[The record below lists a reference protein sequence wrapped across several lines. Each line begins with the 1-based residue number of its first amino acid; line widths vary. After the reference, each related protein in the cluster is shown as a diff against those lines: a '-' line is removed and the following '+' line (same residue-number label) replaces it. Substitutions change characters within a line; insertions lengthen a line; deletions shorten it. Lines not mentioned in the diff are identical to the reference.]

1 MVSQAAGQTRFR
13 ELKYENGI
21 AGKPTIIVKVVACFK
36 PMEDCQAQYFRNLL
50 KPVTEYIADNSTR
63 HLEVIFWLDG

>member
-36 PMEDCQAQYFRNLL
+36 PMEDCQISAPAILR
-50 KPVTEYIADNSTR
+50 
-63 HLEVIFWLDG
+63 